1 MASTVIIVIKRKE
14 CALRLPYRTRAKAR
28 VMSEIEEV
36 QEQMKVDME
45 AMKEQM
51 TTMMEV
57 MISMRRMIEV
67 SAAIV
72 VVASTATEVD
82 PNHPPGFNQV
92 NHPASDMVQNKHF
105 FPPYGLPPNYTPP
118 NVAHTLD
125 ENVDNSSPIPI
136 ESQQPQSNHA
146 HVSQP
151 MGETHEAPR
160 DHNLADFEPHLRYA
174 TKGKAVGG
182 IPLPNTLEGPQFR
195 PQPQPLHFAVG
206 RVPPAMV
213 EREKL
218 DHVEESLR
226 MVGYMPSSF
235 ANLVFAGKRIEVGL
249 RRGKFDYPTLMNRKP
264 GANGENKKE
273 GGTHVVTIVPTWP
286 NCSPTQQY
294 QYSANISHS
303 HYPPPYQPRT
313 LNHPQSLPLNQPQS
327 LLAAHPIPNTTL
339 NTNQN
344 TNQGR
349 NFPENKP
356 VKFTSI
362 SVLYAN
368 LLPYLFNNTMVA
380 IIPAKIPQPPFS

>member
-1 MASTVIIVIKRKE
+1 MI
-14 CALRLPYRTRAKAR
+14 
-28 VMSEIEEV
+28 
-36 QEQMKVDME
+36 VDML
-45 AMKEQM
+45 
-51 TTMMEV
+51 
-57 MISMRRMIEV
+57 
-67 SAAIV
+67 
-72 VVASTATEVD
+72 
-82 PNHPPGFNQV
+82 QV
-92 NHPASDMVQNKHF
+92 F
-105 FPPYGLPPNYTPP
+105 YY
-118 NVAHTLD
+118 
-125 ENVDNSSPIPI
+125 
-136 ESQQPQSNHA
+136 
-146 HVSQP
+146 
-151 MGETHEAPR
+151 
-160 DHNLADFEPHLRYA
+160 
-174 TKGKAVGG
+174 
-182 IPLPNTLEGPQFR
+182 
-195 PQPQPLHFAVG
+195 
-206 RVPPAMV
+206 
-213 EREKL
+213 EK
-218 DHVEESLR
+218 
-226 MVGYMPSSF
+226 MVGYTPSSF
-235 ANLVFAGKRIEVGL
+235 ADLVFIGDRIKVGL
-249 RRGKFDYPTLMNRKP
+249 KRGKYDHPTLMNKKP